1 MGKRRDDITNAARAQ
16 IALGVLAPDRGHGAV
31 MRLAERHGISRQTVY
46 AIARKGEAA
55 LLAGLTPGPHGPV
68 PKPHDVT
75 VDRNRLRRSTVVLT
89 EAGVSQRDIEACVM
103 EMLDTRVSPAWVNGM
118 LAWAEPRAAQV
129 NADWHPE
136 INEFLSGDEI
146 YANGM
151 PNLLVVGNTSLYIYA
166 LSRQAACDG
175 ETWACLLWDSPVTAQ
190 FASDG
195 GLGLA
200 AGARLASQGTH
211 QLDWDHLLRPL
222 WGHASRLER
231 QAYAALEALEAR
243 AAQFDG
249 AQTPKRLAHHLQAW
263 EKLAAEADV
272 ALGRHDAFVA
282 IARQVDTQFALID
295 LATGSVRNP
304 QDASATLRDLGQQL
318 CSWSGRIYQKLSSN
332 LRQWAE
338 ALFAYVPLLA
348 AALQP
353 LRNQW
358 GDTAIRALS
367 RMWQVEAHAKRHPLA
382 LPERQAQQ
390 QIWETSLDEAVAQL
404 GDEHLWTV
412 WAALSQVLARSWRGS
427 MLAECVNSLLRPRL
441 NARKHTD
448 QGCLELFRFLH
459 NVRLFKRGKRAHHS
473 PAQLVG
479 LAVPDDPLLLLGL
492 APKVSS

>member
-1 MGKRRDDITNAARAQ
+1 MGKRRDDITNEARAQ
-16 IALGVLAPDRGHGAV
+16 IALGVLAPDRKHGEV
-31 MRLAERHGISRQTVY
+31 MHLAEEYGISRQTVY
-46 AIARKGEAA
+46 EIARKGEAA

-68 PKPHDVT
+68 PESHTVT
-75 VDRNRLRRSTVVLT
+75 VDRNRLQRSTVVLT
-89 EAGVSQRDIEACVM
+89 EAGVSQRDIEMCVL
-103 EMLDTRVSPAWVNGM
+103 EMLDTRVSPAWVNGV
-118 LAWAEPRAAQV
+118 LAGVERRAAQV

-136 INEFLSGDEI
+136 IHEILSGDEI

-175 ETWACLLWDSPVTAQ
+175 ETWACLLWDSPVTPQ
-190 FASDG
+190 FASDA

-200 AGARLASQGTH
+200 AGARLVSSGTH

-222 WGHASRLER
+222 WGQASRLER

-243 AAQFDG
+243 AAQFDR
-249 AQTPKRLAHHLQAW
+249 AQTPKRLAHHLQTW

-272 ALGRHDAFVA
+272 ALGRYDAFAA

-295 LATGSVRNP
+295 LATGTVRHP
-304 QDASATLRDLGQQL
+304 QDAAATLRDLGEQL
-318 CSWSGRIYQKLSSN
+318 RSWSGRIYQKLSSN

-353 LRNQW
+353 LCDQW
-358 GDTAIRALS
+358 RDPAIRAVS
-367 RMWQVEAHAKRHPLA
+367 RMWQVEANAKRHPLS

-390 QIWETSLDEAVAQL
+390 QIWEANLDEAVTQL

-412 WAALSQVLARSWRGS
+412 WAALSQVLDRSWRGS
-427 MLAECVNSLLRPRL
+427 MLDECVNSLLRPRL

-492 APKVSS
+492 APKVSI